1 MANATS
7 TQLQELYVAYF
18 GRAADPTGLDY
29 WTEKGITTS
38 KFAADMYAQ
47 AEFKDAYGSLSTESQ
62 VNQIYQNL
70 FDRDADAT
78 GLLYWTKQIDL
89 GNLQLAEIATH
100 LIWAAQNNSGSE
112 DDKTAL
118 SNKTTAAVAY
128 TAKVK
133 ETTAAILA
141 YQAES
146 TSPWKSGVNIA
157 EAVSYMSGIDK
168 DTPSTTAGIAA
179 SVTTITNNGVPSLSK
194 DYSLTSGVD
203 DIDGTAGV
211 NKIAA
216 GLTSSSANTL
226 NSLDEID
233 GGAGTDTLNAS
244 IATSVTPGSIKNIE
258 NVNVTFEAASKTLNA
273 TNVTGV
279 TTLTDVGSTSA
290 GTISNIGDTS
300 TKLKVS
306 DNSVGA
312 TFTYKASAVT
322 GSADSVDLT
331 LANAT
336 GGNTISTV
344 ITGAIETLNLTSSTS
359 ANSVRLDTTATTL
372 NISGSADLTLGAD
385 STALN
390 TTTTIDA
397 SAATGDITFAHDHTT
412 AGQAVTITGGSGNDS
427 LTLTGTNQVAGDT
440 LKGGAGDDTLTFTH
454 ASDLT
459 DADIIDGG
467 AGTDTLVGDDGEL
480 VALTTANNISNIE
493 VIESATSLASG
504 TLTVANIDSS
514 IKSVTLAAGA
524 NAGTVTFGAGT
535 NTLSLGTAAGGAL
548 TVNDTGLA
556 TNDVLNITTS
566 ASADSGNTKAVTI
579 NGFETVNLDSSTA
592 TTKTF
597 DTITVNG
604 DPDSAGVNTSVT
616 LDINGTASVEVAA
629 VTLGHTT
636 TGTGTI
642 NASDLVGAF
651 VQSAAAVGVTTI
663 TGGAGNDT
671 ILGEAD
677 VASTLT
683 GNAGNDAITGGT
695 AADTISGGAGND
707 TLTLTN
713 AATASAADT
722 ITGGAGNDIFYSTDA
737 NLDAD
742 HVLSG
747 GDGTDT
753 LKIDD
758 LSAVADSQLEN
769 NTSIE
774 VLTADATGLSATL
787 DTYAQAMGITTVTF
801 AGSSAAGIDE
811 TVTIQNDVTNA
822 ITVNID
828 AADYDDAGGVDD
840 SNTVDAATYTGVL
853 TVTTA
858 DATTINGAAAND
870 LTITGGTG
878 TSDTL
883 NYHGQTLDATEL
895 GTITAIENF
904 VQQDDVSA
912 SLTLADANVAD
923 GKSLTIDAR
932 AIINTSNTFAAN
944 LTNEADGAVTVHGAK
959 GVDTITGSASDL
971 GDTISTYAGADF
983 IDFAAA
989 NLTTLDTVDG
999 GTGSDT
1005 LRIVTSTGTLADADF
1020 TNVSN
1025 IEALTFSVASSN
1037 TDLGAEYVESGSST
1051 ITLTTGTNDL
1061 NLDSV
1066 TTAQTLNLVAGT
1078 DTIDASSMTA
1088 ALTVKYA
1095 VSNDLN
1101 SSEDTITAGTS
1112 LSDVLQLT
1120 YSGAAA
1126 ALDGVSGFE
1135 TIKGGSNLAQTI
1147 TTVDANVAATK
1158 SLTIDMTANTSTT
1171 ATVDI
1176 SAETNGAIT
1185 ILGGSSTNTITLS
1198 VSSMG
1203 DTYTGGAGA
1212 DGVSVQDDQLTSD
1225 DTINGVSGTDTL
1237 TIVGN
1242 GTIAD
1247 GDFTNVTN
1255 FDTLVLGVGGANTF
1269 VLGAEYQ
1276 EAGFT
1281 AVTDSGAVNSTITI
1295 GAGVTT
1301 AQTITVATGNDTISA
1316 AGSAA
1321 AMTFDVAQDSITSD
1335 DTLTGG
1341 SGSSDRLLITFGGTA
1356 LDATDLGSVTGIEK
1370 IEAKTDANGA
1380 VTLSDAN
1387 TVSAV
1392 LTIDVDAITTASNT
1406 FTLDATAENDG
1417 TINYI
1422 GSAGIDTVTG
1432 SATTATGDTISTG
1445 AAADVITGLAGG
1457 DTLTGGAGA
1466 DTFTYTAASH
1476 STGTARDSITDF
1488 TSGTD
1493 KIAVTIDESSN
1504 TNGLTIDATVQTAR
1518 AGSSAVAANLSGSIG
1533 QAIYDTTNS
1542 RLIVNVN
1549 ADNLITTLDYQI
1561 DVNAAS
1567 TAAST
1572 IAAGDINYTLSTG
1585 SGGDTIVTG
1594 AGVDTIN
1601 SGAGAD
1607 IINSGAG
1614 ADTIDLTV
1622 DATNDVI
1629 RLQSNEIGTG
1639 TLAQGAVDVDAVSN
1653 FLVGTSKD
1661 QIEISVTAIEG
1672 LSGITDLVAVGN
1684 AATSITADTTSVV
1697 VDGGTNA
1704 TDAGTATTAT
1714 ILQIEDASALTES
1727 AIETHLETG
1736 GDAALTMNG
1745 ALAATD
1751 GYLVMADDGTDS
1763 ALYVVSN
1770 NAAVANNA
1778 LALAN
1783 GLTATKLLTLVGLA
1797 DVDDFVATNLD
1808 FIA

>member
-89 GNLQLAEIATH
+89 GVLQLAEIATH

-118 SNKTTAAVAY
+118 TNKTNAAIAY
-128 TAKVK
+128 TNKVK
-133 ETTAAILA
+133 ESTSAILA

-146 TSPWKSGVNIA
+146 TDPWKSGVNIA
-157 EAVSYMSGIDK
+157 EAVSYMSGINK
-168 DTPSTTAGIAA
+168 DTASTTAGIAS
-179 SVTTITNNGVPSLSK
+179 SVTTITNNGVPSLALN
-194 DYSLTSGVD
+194 YSLTSGVD
-203 DIDGTAGV
+203 DIDGTSGV
-211 NKIAA
+211 NKINA
-216 GLTSSSANTL
+216 GLTSSGGNTL

-244 IATSVTPGSIKNIE
+244 VATSVTPGEIKNVETI
-258 NVNVTFEAASKTLNA
+258 NVTFEAAAKTFNA
-273 TNVTGV
+273 TNVSGV
-279 TTLTDVGSTSA
+279 TTLTDIGSTGA
-290 GTISNIGDTS
+290 GTVSNIGDTS
-300 TKLKVS
+300 TNLKVS
-306 DNSVGA
+306 DNTVGA

-322 GSADSVDLT
+322 GTADSVNLE

-336 GGNTISTV
+336 GGNGISTV

-359 ANSVRLDTTATTL
+359 ANSVRLDTVATTL
-372 NISGSADLTLGAD
+372 NISGSADLTLGVD

-412 AGQAVTITGGSGNDS
+412 ALQAVTITGGSGNDT
-427 LTLTGTNQVAGDT
+427 LTLTGTRQVLGDT
-440 LKGGAGDDTLTFTH
+440 LNGGAGDDRLIFSH

-459 DADIIDGG
+459 NDDIIDGG

-493 VIESATSLASG
+493 VIESASSLASG
-504 TLTVANIDSS
+504 TITLANIDSS

-524 NAGTVTFGAGT
+524 AAGTVTFGAGT
-535 NTLSLGTAAGGAL
+535 NTLTLGTASAGAL
-548 TVNDTGLA
+548 VVNDTGLA
-556 TNDVLNITTS
+556 TTDVLNIATS
-566 ASADSGNTKAVTI
+566 ATADSGNGQAVTV
-579 NGFETVNLDSSTA
+579 NGFETVNLNSSTA
-592 TTKTF
+592 TAKTF
-597 DTITVNG
+597 GAIAING
-604 DPDSAGVNTSVT
+604 DPDSAGVNTSAT
-616 LDINGTASVEVAA
+616 LDIAGAANVQAA
-629 VTLGHTT
+629 VITVGSAT

-642 NASDLVGAF
+642 DASDLTGNF
-651 VQSAAAVGVTTI
+651 VQTAAAVGATTI
-663 TGGAGNDT
+663 TGGSGDDTIRGEGLASTLTGGAGND
-671 ILGEAD
+671 
-677 VASTLT
+677 
-683 GNAGNDAITGGT
+683 AIVGGT

-713 AATASAADT
+713 AATAAAKDT

-737 NLDAD
+737 NLDAA
-742 HVLSG
+742 HVLNG

-758 LSAVADSQLEN
+758 LSAITDAQLEN

-774 VLTADATGLSATL
+774 LLTSDATGLNATL
-787 DTYAQAMGITTVTF
+787 DSFAQAMGLTTITL
-801 AGSSAAGIDE
+801 AGTHTAGVAD

-822 ITVNID
+822 ITVNVD
-828 AADYDDAGGVDD
+828 VGDYVNAGGADG
-840 SNTVDAATYTGVL
+840 NTVNAATYTGVL
-853 TVTTA
+853 TVKTLA
-858 DATTINGAAAND
+858 AGALDGGELGDA
-870 LTITGGTG
+870 TITGGTG

-883 NYHGQTLDATEL
+883 SYHGATLSTTEL
-895 GTITAIENF
+895 ASISAIENF
-904 VQQDDVSA
+904 VQVDDVSA
-912 SLTLADANVAD
+912 SLTLHNNNTAD
-923 GKSLTIDAR
+923 GKSLTVDGR
-932 AIINTSNTFAAN
+932 AIINTSNTFAVNASA
-944 LTNEADGAVTVHGAK
+944 EADGSVTIHGAT
-959 GVDTITGSASDL
+959 GVDTITATVSDL
-971 GDTISTYAGADF
+971 GDTISTYAGADT
-983 IDFAAA
+983 INIAGAQ
-989 NLTTLDTVDG
+989 LTILDTIDG
-999 GTGSDT
+999 GAGSDT
-1005 LRIVTSTGTLADADF
+1005 LSISASATLADVDF
-1020 TNVSN
+1020 TNVTN
-1025 IEALTFSVASSN
+1025 IEALTFAAASSN
-1037 TDLGAEYVESGSST
+1037 TDLGAQYVESGSST

-1061 NLDSV
+1061 NLDNV

-1112 LSDVLQLT
+1112 TSDVLELT

-1135 TIKGGSNLAQTI
+1135 TIKGATDAAQTI
-1147 TTVDANVAATK
+1147 TTVDANVASTK

-1185 ILGGSSTNTITLS
+1185 ILGGSSANTVTLS

-1203 DTYTGGAGA
+1203 DTFTGGAGT
-1212 DGVSVQDDQLTSD
+1212 DGVSVQDDQLTSA

-1255 FDTLVLGVGGANTF
+1255 FDTLVLGTGGANTF
-1269 VLGAEYQ
+1269 VLGAEFQ

-1295 GAGVTT
+1295 GSGVTSD
-1301 AQTITVATGNDTISA
+1301 QTITVATGDDTITASA
-1316 AGSAA
+1316 SSA
-1321 AMTFDVAQDSITSD
+1321 AMTFDVAQDSITSA

-1341 SGSSDRLLITFGGTA
+1341 SGSSDKLLITFGGTA
-1356 LDATDLGSVTGIEK
+1356 LDATDLGSVTGIEI

-1380 VTLSDAN
+1380 VTLADAN
-1387 TVSAV
+1387 AVSSV
-1392 LTIDVDAITTASNT
+1392 LTIDVDAITTSTNT
-1406 FTLDATAENDG
+1406 FTLDATAEDDG

-1422 GSAGIDTVTG
+1422 GSAGVDTVTG
-1432 SATTATGDTISTG
+1432 AATTATGDTISTG
-1445 AAADVITGLAGG
+1445 AANDVITGGGGG
-1457 DTLTGGAGA
+1457 DTITGGAGA

-1476 STGTARDSITDF
+1476 STGSARDTITDF

-1493 KIAVTIDESSN
+1493 LFAITIDESTN

-1518 AGSSAVAANLSGSIG
+1518 AGSANVAANLSGSIG

-1542 RLIVNVN
+1542 RLIVNAT

-1572 IAAGDINYTLSTG
+1572 IAAGDINYTVTTG
-1585 SGGDTIVTG
+1585 SGADTIVTG

-1607 IINSGAG
+1607 TINSGAG

-1629 RLQSNEIGTG
+1629 RLQSNEIGTA
-1639 TLAQGAVDVDAVSN
+1639 TQAQGSVDVDVVSN
-1653 FLVGTSKD
+1653 FLVGANKD
-1661 QIEISVTAIEG
+1661 QIEISVSAIEAIG
-1672 LSGITDLVAVGN
+1672 GISDLVAVGN
-1684 AATSITADTTSVV
+1684 AAVSIAASTTSVV
-1697 VDGGTNA
+1697 MDGGTNA
-1704 TDAGTATTAT
+1704 NDGATVATAT
-1714 ILQIEDASALTES
+1714 ILQIEDATAITES
-1727 AIETHLETG
+1727 AIETALETG
-1736 GDAALTMNG
+1736 GEGALTMNG
-1745 ALAATD
+1745 ALAITD

-1763 ALYVVSN
+1763 AIFVVSN
-1770 NAAVANNA
+1770 NAVVANNA

-1783 GLTATKLLTLVGLA
+1783 GLTATKLLTISGLS
-1797 DVDDFVATNLD
+1797 DVDDFLATNLD